1 MENLNQ
7 KLKSFFESNKKIL
20 ENNFP
25 GLNLRTLKD
34 SCLDYVGESLDES
47 QIVSVD
53 KSNAIDF
60 FLSRVLEGVPLS
72 YISQKA
78 HFYGLDF
85 FVNES
90 VLIPRFETE
99 LLVEECLNNISTSTK
114 NSLKLLE
121 VGVGSGCVGL
131 TILSEV
137 KDKTIEFVGTD
148 ISSTAIDVANKNRQ
162 KLEFKISK
170 NAKIKFLLSDRLDEV
185 LDKRFDFIV
194 SNPPYIKSKQDKI
207 LVHNQVLKYEPEVA
221 LFLDDEIYDSW
232 FEQLFDQVKTCLS
245 DDGLFLMEGHE
256 NHLERLKELAA
267 KKNFKNIFIKN
278 DLTGRL
284 RFLLMRK

>member
-1 MENLNQ
+1 M
-7 KLKSFFESNKKIL
+7 
-20 ENNFP
+20 
-25 GLNLRTLKD
+25 
-34 SCLDYVGESLDES
+34 
-47 QIVSVD
+47 
-53 KSNAIDF
+53 
-60 FLSRVLEGVPLS
+60 
-72 YISQKA
+72 
-78 HFYGLDF
+78 
-85 FVNES
+85 
-90 VLIPRFETE
+90 
-99 LLVEECLNNISTSTK
+99 
-114 NSLKLLE
+114 E

-245 DDGLFLMEGHE
+245 DDGLFLMEGHIE
-256 NHLERLKELAA
+256 NP
-267 KKNFKNIFIKN
+267 
-278 DLTGRL
+278 
-284 RFLLMRK
+284 

>member
-1 MENLNQ
+1 M
-7 KLKSFFESNKKIL
+7 

-25 GLNLRTLKD
+25 GLNLRTLTE
-34 SCLDYVGESLDES
+34 SCIEYIGGSLDES
-47 QIVSVD
+47 QVVSVD
-53 KSNAIDF
+53 KSNSMDF

-72 YISQKA
+72 YINQKA

-99 LLVEECLNNISTSTK
+99 LLVEECLSHISLSK
-114 NSLKLLE
+114 KENLKLLE
-121 VGVGSGCVGL
+121 VGVGSGCIGL

-137 KDKTIEFVGTD
+137 KDKIIELVGTD
-148 ISSTAIDVANKNRQ
+148 ISSSAIDIASKNRQ

-170 NAKIKFLLSDRLDEV
+170 DAEVKFILSDRLDQV
-185 LDKRFDFIV
+185 LDEKFDFIV
-194 SNPPYIKSKQDKI
+194 SNPPYIKSKQDRS
-207 LVHNQVLKYEPEVA
+207 LVHNQVLKYEPEIA

-232 FEQLFDQVKTCLS
+232 FEKLFEQVNTCLS
-245 DDGLFLMEGHE
+245 DDGFFLMEGHE
-256 NHLERLKELAA
+256 NHLERLKELAV
-267 KKNFKNIFIKN
+267 KKHFKNISLKN

-284 RFLLMRK
+284 RFLVIRK